1 MNTGFLVFEIR
12 RIVRAR
18 KFWILAFVFPTLMY
32 LMQVGLFRDA
42 LATTTPIRVDAYLMS
57 NLAAFGALFV
67 ALNVGTRVAAERSN
81 GWQRQL
87 RLTPLSP
94 VTYLTAKVLSAMII
108 ALAAIVAVTL
118 VGALV
123 EGVRLSPGG
132 WAQQVLGIWAGT
144 LPFAL
149 LGILIG
155 QISTVDS
162 VQVLITSSHMLL
174 GLLGGVLFP
183 ASAFPDWMAQTAHI
197 LPSYWLSEI
206 GHGATGGDARTGTA
220 VVVLAA
226 WTVVLGGAVIIRY
239 LRDSARV

>member
-1 MNTGFLVFEIR
+1 MNVGFLVFEIR

-32 LMQVGLFRDA
+32 LMQANLFADA
-42 LATTTPIRVDAYLMS
+42 LAARTAMPVDAYLMS

-67 ALNVGTRVAAERSN
+67 ALNVGTRVAAERSS

-94 VTYLTAKVLSAMII
+94 LTYLTAKVITAMAI
-108 ALAAIVAVTL
+108 ALAAIVAVSL
-118 VGALV
+118 CGALV
-123 EGVRLSPGG
+123 EGVRLDTGG
-132 WAQQVLGIWAGT
+132 WLRQVLGIWAGT

-155 QISTVDS
+155 QVSTAEN

-183 ASAFPDWMAQTAHI
+183 ASAFPGWMAQVAKV
-197 LPSYWLSEI
+197 LPSYWLGEI
-206 GHGATGGDARTGTA
+206 GHGAAGGGAGLAAA
-220 VVVLAA
+220 VLTA
-226 WTVVLGGAVIIRY
+226 WTVALGAAVMLRY
-239 LRDSARV
+239 LRDTARV